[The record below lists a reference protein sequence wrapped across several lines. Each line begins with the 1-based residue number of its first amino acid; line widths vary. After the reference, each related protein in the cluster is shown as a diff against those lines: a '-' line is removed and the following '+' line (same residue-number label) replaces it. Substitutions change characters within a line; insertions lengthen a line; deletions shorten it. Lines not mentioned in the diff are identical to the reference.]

1 MNSLAHRLN
10 IGLGLSLILL
20 MGLIGWLI
28 YDQSQRLADEL
39 IVSRLQHDGEGL
51 LAALQFDA
59 ENNATLVEG
68 AVSAIYQRP
77 LSGHYFLLQLENGR
91 SLRSRSLWDVELNA
105 QTLAPGE
112 QRVRRIA
119 GPAEQPLLIW
129 AGGYRKGNHNVTVM
143 VGEDLTQLQ
152 QRLLQN
158 ALLLLVLTVIF
169 LFLVLFIQRRI
180 VRDSFAP
187 LRRLGREIEQ
197 LERGDIDRLTEA
209 VPLEVQPLV
218 VEVNRLLQ
226 VMGRRLERSRNALGD
241 LAHALK
247 GPLNLLTQLADDSET
262 PAALQQELR
271 QHTVALQ
278 QQIEHQ
284 LIRARLAGA
293 GSAGQRFNPAEELP
307 VLITL
312 LKRIYH
318 HKQIEFEYHAPSENL
333 SNIDRH
339 DLHELL
345 GNLLD
350 NAAKWASGRVRC
362 NIEQHGAAVH
372 ICVEDDGAGVTEEA
386 LAALTERG
394 HRLDESLPGHGLGLA
409 IVREIVELYNGT
421 LQLDRSPELGGLR
434 VQLSLSAGAARP
446 RANPGGPTP

>member
-28 YDQSQRLADEL
+28 YDHNQRLADEL
-39 IVSRLQHDGEGL
+39 IVSRLQHDAEGL

-59 ENNATLVEG
+59 DGNATLVEG
-68 AVSAIYQRP
+68 AISAIYQRP
-77 LSGHYFLLQLENGR
+77 LSGHYFLLQIENGR
-91 SLRSRSLWDVELNA
+91 TLRSRSLWDVEL
-105 QTLAPGE
+105 TGEILAPGE
-112 QRVRRIA
+112 QRMRRIT
-119 GPAEQPLLIW
+119 GPAEQPLLMW
-129 AGGYRKGNHNVTVM
+129 ASGYRKNNHNIVITVA
-143 VGEDLTQLQ
+143 EDLTRLQ

-158 ALLLLVLTVIF
+158 VLLLLVLTLAF
-169 LFLVLFIQRRI
+169 LFLILFIQRRI
-180 VRDSFAP
+180 VRDSFGP

-262 PAALQQELR
+262 PAALQRELR
-271 QHTVALQ
+271 QHTAALH

-284 LIRARLAGA
+284 LVRARLAGA
-293 GSAGQRFNPAEELP
+293 GSASQRFNPAEELP
-307 VLITL
+307 ALITL

-318 HKQIEFEYHAPSENL
+318 QKQIEFQYHAPSENL

-350 NAAKWASGRVRC
+350 NAAKWAKGRVRC
-362 NIEQHGAAVH
+362 NIEQHDAVH
-372 ICVEDDGAGVTEEA
+372 IRVEDDGPGVTEET

-394 HRLDESLPGHGLGLA
+394 QRLDESLPGHGLGLA

-421 LQLDRSPELGGLR
+421 MQLDRSPALGGLR
-434 VQLSLSAGAARP
+434 VRLSLSP
-446 RANPGGPTP
+446 KQ